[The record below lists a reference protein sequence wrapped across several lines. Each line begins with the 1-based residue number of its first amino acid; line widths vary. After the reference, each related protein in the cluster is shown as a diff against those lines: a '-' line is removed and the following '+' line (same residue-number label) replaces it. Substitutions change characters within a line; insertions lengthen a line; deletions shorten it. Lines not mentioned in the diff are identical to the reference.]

1 MSRSPLFFER
11 PGFGSSPN
19 SQSDLKQVTKYD
31 LGPSKTEISIPDPAN
46 VLEGWKPTVR
56 YPKGCAT
63 TKPEKHSEQQTA
75 ATEKHSEQQTG
86 HQQKHSP
93 V

>member
-46 VLEGWKPTVR
+46 VLEG
-56 YPKGCAT
+56 
-63 TKPEKHSEQQTA
+63 
-75 ATEKHSEQQTG
+75 
-86 HQQKHSP
+86 
-93 V
+93 